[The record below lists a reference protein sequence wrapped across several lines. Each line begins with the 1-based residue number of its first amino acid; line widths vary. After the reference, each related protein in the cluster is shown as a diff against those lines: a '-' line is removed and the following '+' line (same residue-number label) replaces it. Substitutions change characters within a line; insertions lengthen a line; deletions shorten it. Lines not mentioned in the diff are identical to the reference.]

1 MYTISPKKV
10 GYPLFSR
17 LQKWICRASQVL
29 MEDGKSVEEKF
40 TDVAEDIDPVEME
53 VMEHE
58 N

>member
-1 MYTISPKKV
+1 MYIFSPKRLV
-10 GYPLFSR
+10 APFFSR
-17 LQKWICRASQVL
+17 FQKWVCRANQVL

-53 VMEHE
+53 VLEHE